1 MKKQLIATIVA
12 AMLSASAMAGNEIL
26 VNEYIK
32 AGVNE
37 AKGIDSIKIDSHPI
51 DCFVL

>member
-1 MKKQLIATIVA
+1 MYNSLQSF
-12 AMLSASAMAGNEIL
+12 LSVCQIL
-26 VNEYIK
+26 SFIIK